1 MVGRRIKRKA
11 AKESAATKAQQK
23 AELLEK
29 KRASL
34 AKARAAK
41 ARKFQQRQKKKK
53 RNQRQE
59 HAQMSAAGTTTASAA
74 AGPAGPTPTAD
85 GGDSLDCDM
94 QQECRR
100 LPENASGGEGAGSAV
115 GRGSDP
121 GLEDQESPPRD
132 DVLEHAAAAQE
143 EAVLLR
149 QDEHQHAMPDQQSNE
164 KRHLGGKG
172 DDRPFIPSGVLV
184 GHRILRSFGD
194 DDGSGPDGCF
204 VLRSPT
210 SEEAEEV
217 DSALFIGTV
226 ISYRPPKVY
235 EDLMP
240 RNDVEDQNVQD
251 EVPGNG
257 GRRKGRKKKKKR
269 MGRPRK
275 DAVREL
281 DYALYRVQ
289 FDDGDVMDMEPKEV
303 FQCSQLYDAKVRD
316 TDGVLSDDDCCAPIL
331 TYFWCLGFC
340 IIIGRLIF
348 YFQCIISLR
357 HIFSTFTPMRPIA

>member
-41 ARKFQQRQKKKK
+41 ARKFQQRRQKKK
-53 RNQRQE
+53 NQPQQ
-59 HAQMSAAGTTTASAA
+59 HAQMTTTTTASAA
-74 AGPAGPTPTAD
+74 AGPAGPTETAD
-85 GGDSLDCDM
+85 GSGGLGCEV
-94 QQECRR
+94 QQRRRR
-100 LPENASGGEGAGSAV
+100 LPENASAGEESAGPAA

-121 GLEDQESPPRD
+121 GLEEDSTSRD

-149 QDEHQHAMPDQQSNE
+149 QDDHQHARPDQHSNE
-164 KRHLGGKG
+164 KRQLGGSG

-194 DDGSGPDGCF
+194 DDGSGPDGCLI
-204 VLRSPT
+204 LRSPT

-226 ISYRPPKVY
+226 MSYRPPKAY

-240 RNDVEDQNVQD
+240 SNDVDDHNVQD
-251 EVPGNG
+251 EVVSNG

-303 FQCSQLYDAKVRD
+303 FQCSQLYDAKVRNRCAD
-316 TDGVLSDDDCCAPIL
+316 SLSSDDDWYHCLL
-331 TYFWCLGFC
+331 TYLLTYLLLS
-340 IIIGRLIF
+340 RVL
-348 YFQCIISLR
+348 S
-357 HIFSTFTPMRPIA
+357 

>member
-11 AKESAATKAQQK
+11 AKDSAATKAQQK
-23 AELLEK
+23 AELREK

-41 ARKFQQRQKKKK
+41 ARKFQQRQKKK
-53 RNQRQE
+53 NQRQR
-59 HAQMSAAGTTTASAA
+59 HAQMSAATTTSAA
-74 AGPAGPTPTAD
+74 AGPTGPTETTD
-85 GGDSLDCDM
+85 GGGSLDCDV
-94 QQECRR
+94 QEKCR
-100 LPENASGGEGAGSAV
+100 LSPENASGGGSTGPVV
-115 GRGSDP
+115 GSRGSDP
-121 GLEDQESPPRD
+121 GLEGEDSTSRD

-149 QDEHQHAMPDQQSNE
+149 QDEHQHAMLDHQSNE
-164 KRHLGGKG
+164 KRYPGGSG
-172 DDRPFIPSGVLV
+172 DDRPFIPSGVLI

-194 DDGSGPDGCF
+194 DDGGGPDGCF
-204 VLRSPT
+204 ILRSPT

-217 DSALFIGTV
+217 DSAYFIGTV
-226 ISYRPPKVY
+226 MSYRPPKVY
-235 EDLMP
+235 EDLLP
-240 RNDVEDQNVQD
+240 RKEVEDQNVQD
-251 EVPGNG
+251 EVAGNS
-257 GRRKGRKKKKKR
+257 GRRRGRKKKKKR

-316 TDGVLSDDDCCAPIL
+316 TDGVLSDVGCHQHLL
-331 TYFWCLGFC
+331 TCSRALYL
-340 IIIGRLIF
+340 LVDLF
-348 YFQCIISLR
+348 YFQCMISLR
-357 HIFSTFTPMRPIA
+357 RIFPIVMLHPCAQ

>member
-11 AKESAATKAQQK
+11 AKASAATMAQK
-23 AELLEK
+23 RAELLEK

-41 ARKFQQRQKKKK
+41 ARKFQQRHKKKK
-53 RNQRQE
+53 KKNQQRQQ
-59 HAQMSAAGTTTASAA
+59 HAQMSATATTTTTACAA
-74 AGPAGPTPTAD
+74 AGPASWAGPAASAD
-85 GGDSLDCDM
+85 GGGSLGCDVQQKDCL
-94 QQECRR
+94 RS
-100 LPENASGGEGAGSAV
+100 PENAIGGESVGPAV
-115 GRGSDP
+115 GHGSDP
-121 GLEDQESPPRD
+121 GPEDQDSTSRD
-132 DVLEHAAAAQE
+132 VVLEHAAAAQK

-149 QDEHQHAMPDQQSNE
+149 QDEHRHAMPDQQSIE
-164 KRHLGGKG
+164 KRHLGGG
-172 DDRPFIPSGVLV
+172 IPSGVLV

-194 DDGSGPDGCF
+194 DDGSGPGGCF

-217 DSALFIGTV
+217 ESALFIGTV
-226 ISYRPPKVY
+226 VSYRPPKVY

-251 EVPGNG
+251 EVAGSSG
-257 GRRKGRKKKKKR
+257 GRRRGRKKKKKR
-269 MGRPRK
+269 RGRPRK
-275 DAVREL
+275 DAVQEL

-316 TDGVLSDDDCCAPIL
+316 PDGMLSDDDWVLPRVLYSYSSYFFECIRRNLTLPPSPHVMLRSCAHL
-331 TYFWCLGFC
+331 SA
-340 IIIGRLIF
+340 RN
-348 YFQCIISLR
+348 
-357 HIFSTFTPMRPIA
+357 

>member
-53 RNQRQE
+53 NQRQE

-74 AGPAGPTPTAD
+74 AGPAGPTEVAD
-85 GGDSLDCDM
+85 GGDNLDCDV
-94 QQECRR
+94 QQKCRR
-100 LPENASGGEGAGSAV
+100 LPENASGGESAGPVV

-121 GLEDQESPPRD
+121 GLEDQESTSRD

-210 SEEAEEV
+210 SEDAEEV

-251 EVPGNG
+251 EVAGSSG
-257 GRRKGRKKKKKR
+257 GRRRGRKKKKKR
-269 MGRPRK
+269 RGRPRK
-275 DAVREL
+275 DAVQEL

-316 TDGVLSDDDCCAPIL
+316 PDGMLSDDDWVLPRVLYSYSSYFFECIRRNLTLPPSPHFMLRPCAHL
-331 TYFWCLGFC
+331 SA
-340 IIIGRLIF
+340 RN
-348 YFQCIISLR
+348 
-357 HIFSTFTPMRPIA
+357 

>member
-41 ARKFQQRQKKKK
+41 ARKFQQRQKKK
-53 RNQRQE
+53 NQRQQ
-59 HAQMSAAGTTTASAA
+59 HAQMSAAGTTTASAT
-74 AGPAGPTPTAD
+74 AGPDGPTPTAD
-85 GGDSLDCDM
+85 GGDNLDCDV
-94 QQECRR
+94 QQKCRR
-100 LPENASGGEGAGSAV
+100 LPENASGGESAGPAV

-121 GLEDQESPPRD
+121 GPEDQESTSRD

-251 EVPGNG
+251 EVAGATG

-275 DAVREL
+275 DAFREL

-316 TDGVLSDDDCCAPIL
+316 TDGVLSDYGC
-331 TYFWCLGFC
+331 F
-340 IIIGRLIF
+340 
-348 YFQCIISLR
+348 
-357 HIFSTFTPMRPIA
+357 HIFLLLLSWVLQRYWSTY

>member
-11 AKESAATKAQQK
+11 AKDSAATKAQQK

-41 ARKFQQRQKKKK
+41 ARKFQQRQKKK
-53 RNQRQE
+53 NQRQQ
-59 HAQMSAAGTTTASAA
+59 HAQMSATATASAA
-74 AGPAGPTPTAD
+74 AGPAGPTATAD
-85 GGDSLDCDM
+85 GGGSLDCDV
-94 QQECRR
+94 QQKYRR

-121 GLEDQESPPRD
+121 GLEDQDSTSRD

-194 DDGSGPDGCF
+194 DDGNGPDGCF

-226 ISYRPPKVY
+226 MSYRPPKVY

-251 EVPGNG
+251 EVAGNG

-303 FQCSQLYDAKVRD
+303 FQCSQLYDAKVRN
-316 TDGVLSDDDCCAPIL
+316 TDGVPR
-331 TYFWCLGFC
+331 Y
-340 IIIGRLIF
+340 
-348 YFQCIISLR
+348 
-357 HIFSTFTPMRPIA
+357 

>member
-41 ARKFQQRQKKKK
+41 ARKFQQRRQKKK
-53 RNQRQE
+53 NQPQQ
-59 HAQMSAAGTTTASAA
+59 HAQMTTTTTASAA
-74 AGPAGPTPTAD
+74 AGPAGPAETAD
-85 GGDSLDCDM
+85 GSGGLGCEV
-94 QQECRR
+94 QQRRRR
-100 LPENASGGEGAGSAV
+100 LPENASAGEESAGPAA

-121 GLEDQESPPRD
+121 GLEEDSTSRD

-143 EAVLLR
+143 EAALLR
-149 QDEHQHAMPDQQSNE
+149 RDEHHHARPDQQSNE
-164 KRHLGGKG
+164 KRQLGGSG

-194 DDGSGPDGCF
+194 DDGSGPGGCF

-226 ISYRPPKVY
+226 VSYRPPKVY

-251 EVPGNG
+251 EIAGSSG
-257 GRRKGRKKKKKR
+257 GRRRGRKKKKKR
-269 MGRPRK
+269 RGRPRK
-275 DAVREL
+275 DAVQEL

-316 TDGVLSDDDCCAPIL
+316 PDGMLSDDDWVLPRVLYSYSSCFL
-331 TYFWCLGFC
+331 NVYVV
-340 IIIGRLIF
+340 
-348 YFQCIISLR
+348 ISL
-357 HIFSTFTPMRPIA
+357 FRPLPTLCYAHAPT